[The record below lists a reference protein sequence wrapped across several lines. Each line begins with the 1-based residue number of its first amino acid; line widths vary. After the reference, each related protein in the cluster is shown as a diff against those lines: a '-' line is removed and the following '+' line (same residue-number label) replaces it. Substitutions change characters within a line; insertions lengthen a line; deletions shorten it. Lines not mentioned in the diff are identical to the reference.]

1 MHINRFCQVHNRLH
15 SGAKPYSCD
24 VCGRAFRQW
33 GDLKYHIVSLHTDA
47 KQHQCEFCGKEFSR
61 RYSLV
66 LHRRIHTG
74 ERNYK
79 CEFCDKTFR
88 ASSYL
93 QDHRRIHTGE
103 KPHPCE
109 ICGKKFR
116 IRSDLKRHKNIHT
129 RATPGR
135 STKVAKA
142 KLKNTAALIDN
153 SDVVMEHSSD
163 GMLIKIEME
172 QRDGLV
178 ARENDGKDRILEHYR
193 VLMCVYRTIYLFY
206 FRFAEPVSYV
216 TNTTR

>member
-1 MHINRFCQVHNRLH
+1 MIIIRYDLFFTQISYSFFCQVHNRLH

-33 GDLKYHIVSLHTDA
+33 GDLKYHIVSLHTEA

-135 STKVAKA
+135 ITKVTKS
-142 KLKNTAALIDN
+142 KLKNVAAVMN
-153 SDVVMEHSSD
+153 DVVLENSSD

-172 QRDGLV
+172 QRDGLTV
-178 ARENDGKDRILEHYR
+178 RDGKDCICACVFIEIFIYASFLLQNRF
-193 VLMCVYRTIYLFY
+193 LM
-206 FRFAEPVSYV
+206 
-216 TNTTR
+216 

>member
-1 MHINRFCQVHNRLH
+1 M
-15 SGAKPYSCD
+15 
-24 VCGRAFRQW
+24 
-33 GDLKYHIVSLHTDA
+33 SLHTDA

-142 KLKNTAALIDN
+142 KLKEVAAAMDE
-153 SDVVMEHSSD
+153 SEVVLDHSSD

-172 QRDGLV
+172 QRDGLPV
-178 ARENDGKDRILEHYR
+178 RENDGK
-193 VLMCVYRTIYLFY
+193 
-206 FRFAEPVSYV
+206 
-216 TNTTR
+216 N